1 MPKLLHV
8 LLEPLEV
15 YIALHDHDPI
25 EQNIEDS
32 AHEDRTKAGGGVT
45 VDKIKHRLYERGGT
59 STYIGSKVP
68 MIQDE
73 LRSGSSGREL
83 WGITSRRLPS
93 LYSQR
98 LTLNPLV

>member
-1 MPKLLHV
+1 MSQLSYA

-25 EQNIEDS
+25 EQNVEDS

-45 VDKIKHRLYERGGT
+45 VDNIKHRLYERGGP

-83 WGITSRRLPS
+83 WGITLERLPS
-93 LYSQR
+93 YTAR
-98 LTLNPLV
+98 NIC

>member
-1 MPKLLHV
+1 MPQLSYALLK
-8 LLEPLEV
+8 PLEV
-15 YIALHDHDPI
+15 YVALHDHDPI

-32 AHEDRTKAGGGVT
+32 AYEDRAKAGGGVMLC
-45 VDKIKHRLYERGGT
+45 KIELRLYEKGGP

-83 WGITSRRLPS
+83 WGIPSRRLPS
-93 LYSQR
+93 YTAR
-98 LTLNPLV
+98 NIC